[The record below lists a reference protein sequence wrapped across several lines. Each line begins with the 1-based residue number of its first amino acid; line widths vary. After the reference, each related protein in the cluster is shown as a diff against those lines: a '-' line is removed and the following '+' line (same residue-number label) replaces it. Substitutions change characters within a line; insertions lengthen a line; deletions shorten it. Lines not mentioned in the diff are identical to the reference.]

1 MAITAGRLRLDPG
14 SGRLLLYTGRQ
25 GVGSRVG
32 HDLTIEVTDW
42 SAQVDVPEGRPDR
55 ATVTARFEL
64 GSLTV
69 REGAGGA
76 RPLSDQDRRDIEV
89 NAGRT
94 LGVERHPSA
103 TFESTRLVAAAG
115 GGTITGTLTLHG
127 APATVDVR
135 VVELAPDRYRG
146 TAVVTQSAHGIKPYS
161 AFLGTLKVRDE
172 VAVEIEVDL
181 ARAERVEPARQ

>member
-1 MAITAGRLRLDPG
+1 MAITAGRLRLGPG
-14 SGRLLLYTGRQ
+14 SGRLLLHTGSQ

-42 SAQVDVPEGRPDR
+42 SAQVDVPEGMPDR

-69 REGAGGA
+69 REGTGGA
-76 RPLSDQDRRDIEV
+76 RPLTDQNRREIDA
-89 NAGRT
+89 NARRT

-103 TFESTRLVAAAG
+103 TFESSRAAPSAG

-127 APATVDVR
+127 APATLDVR
-135 VVELAPDRYRG
+135 VRELAPDRYRG
-146 TAVVTQSAHGIKPYS
+146 TATVRQSAHGIKPYS
-161 AFLGTLKVRDE
+161 AFLGALKVRDE

-181 ARAERVEPARQ
+181 AAGERV